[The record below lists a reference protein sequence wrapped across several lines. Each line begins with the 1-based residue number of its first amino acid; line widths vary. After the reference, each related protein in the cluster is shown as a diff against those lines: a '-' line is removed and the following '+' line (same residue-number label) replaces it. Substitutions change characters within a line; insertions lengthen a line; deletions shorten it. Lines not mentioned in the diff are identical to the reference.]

1 MISSQACL
9 SALPPLTHT
18 TTCAERASESTDSPT
33 EPTPTGA
40 ARHRLLSSYFQFRIN
55 MRQPVWMHVSLQ
67 ECELINVIWMRVNVW
82 YDIYI
87 YIKKKTQWPPFS
99 FLHFWSAGFYFLVV
113 GMSALQ
119 GETRC
124 ETLEIIANV
133 FWSASYLNV
142 SVSDQRRREEAALP
156 RHTTTPKGPR
166 ELRGQLVTAQISDRW
181 P

>member
-55 MRQPVWMHVSLQ
+55 MRQPLWMHVSLQ

-82 YDIYI
+82 YDIY
-87 YIKKKTQWPPFS
+87 KKKNNSVTPF
-99 FLHFWSAGFYFLVV
+99 FF
-113 GMSALQ
+113 SALLVC
-119 GETRC
+119 RFLFSC
-124 ETLEIIANV
+124 CWHV
-133 FWSASYLNV
+133 CSARR
-142 SVSDQRRREEAALP
+142 DQM
-156 RHTTTPKGPR
+156 
-166 ELRGQLVTAQISDRW
+166 
-181 P
+181 

>member
-55 MRQPVWMHVSLQ
+55 MRQPLWMHVSLQ

-82 YDIYI
+82 YDIY
-87 YIKKKTQWPPFS
+87 KKKQLSDPL
-99 FLHFWSAGFYFLVV
+99 FLFCASGLQVFIFLLLACLLCKARPDV
-113 GMSALQ
+113 
-119 GETRC
+119 
-124 ETLEIIANV
+124 
-133 FWSASYLNV
+133 
-142 SVSDQRRREEAALP
+142 
-156 RHTTTPKGPR
+156 RHWR
-166 ELRGQLVTAQISDRW
+166 
-181 P
+181 